1 MPRTLEK
8 CKQLMQKGFSDNT
21 VSEKSAF
28 LTFFAALVLFTS
40 LFLNPSA
47 LAADTAVKSV
57 RVGLTPDYTR
67 ITLESNQPLQ
77 YELSMLDNPHRVI
90 VDLSNTKISPALSA
104 LPQKVD
110 AIDPLVQK
118 VRIGQFKPHII
129 RLVFDL
135 KANVVPR
142 TFVIEP
148 RDNFDHRLILDIYHP
163 DKAEKTNTDLK
174 PDPLMGNDADPHILD
189 DLIAKLAQDGKTKK
203 ISGLPKSRPVPVPSP
218 LSPQS
223 QSQPK
228 QPINQTKQ
236 INNPQIS
243 QPKQS
248 GSLQAAKSRK
258 PSMMVPRIIIVAI
271 DPGHGGKDPGAIGNQ
286 GTQEKDVTLAI
297 ARKLKERIDKEP
309 NMRAVLTR
317 EGDYYITLPQ
327 RRINARRA
335 NADLFVSIHADANP
349 KSHAH
354 GSSVFT
360 LSEHGATSTTASWL
374 ANKEN
379 SVDTDLMGGI
389 DITSKSKDIKE
400 LLLDLSVNATINDSV
415 KLAEQVLKQ
424 LGDIN
429 HLHKRNVEQAGF
441 AVLKSPDIPSILVET
456 AFLSNPKEEEKLRN
470 KTYQNKISDAVF
482 VGIKNYFANNPALA
496 RAEVAQ
502 SK

>member
-424 LGDIN
+424 LSDIN